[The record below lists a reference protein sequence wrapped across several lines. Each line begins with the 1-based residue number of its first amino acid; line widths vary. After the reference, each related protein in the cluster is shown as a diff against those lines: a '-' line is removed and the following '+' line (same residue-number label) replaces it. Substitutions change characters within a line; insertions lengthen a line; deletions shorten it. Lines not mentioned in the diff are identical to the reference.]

1 MNMLGVARWFAAR
14 PVEYTRL
21 SQLLSTFPTTTND
34 RTNTML
40 LMAEAQAMVWSVYRV
55 NDTWDC
61 CRGEYHE
68 TLPEA
73 RETYL
78 KAIEPHRER
87 IKTAPAWRVGVSPAG
102 SPPDRLNR
110 HVRISTEVHPHDI
123 VGTRAPTDSVH
134 YQDQP
139 IPRGTT

>member
-1 MNMLGVARWFAAR
+1 
-14 PVEYTRL
+14 
-21 SQLLSTFPTTTND
+21 
-34 RTNTML
+34 ML

-55 NDTWDC
+55 NDTKWEGEVLALDRWGQYVVWTVFNDANGIANGDPWDC
-61 CRGEYHE
+61 YRGEYHE